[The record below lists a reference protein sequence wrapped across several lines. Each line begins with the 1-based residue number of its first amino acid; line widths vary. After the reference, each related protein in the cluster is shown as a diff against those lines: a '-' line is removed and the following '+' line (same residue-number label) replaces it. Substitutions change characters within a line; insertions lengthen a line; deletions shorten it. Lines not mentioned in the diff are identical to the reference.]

1 MAKELRRIGILTS
14 GGDAP
19 GMNAAIRAAVRNC
32 LKHDVTPVG
41 IRRGYNGLIH
51 ADTYEMEA
59 SDVSGIISRGGT
71 MLYTARCEEFKTPEG
86 VAQAVRTCRY
96 CGLDGIIAIG
106 GDGTFQGASKLS
118 AAGINTIGIPGTI
131 DNDIGCSHY
140 TIGFDTAANTAI
152 ECIDKLSD
160 TMQSHERCSV
170 VEVMGRAAGHLAV
183 YVGCAV
189 GAAAILIPEHPVDFQ
204 KDIAEKIIQ
213 GRYQGK
219 RHFIIVVAEGVGHCN
234 ELAQRIKEE
243 TGIETRVSI
252 LGHIQRGGSP
262 TARDRVMASRMGHM
276 AVEELVKG
284 KTNEVIV
291 YLDSQLKAIP
301 MKEAMKMRKKL
312 DPYMYQVAYDISL

>member
-106 GDGTFQGASKLS
+106 GELPSFLLQGSTPSVSPGPLTTISGAATIPSALIPPPIRPLS
-118 AAGINTIGIPGTI
+118 AST
-131 DNDIGCSHY
+131 S
-140 TIGFDTAANTAI
+140 
-152 ECIDKLSD
+152 
-160 TMQSHERCSV
+160 SV
-170 VEVMGRAAGHLAV
+170 TP
-183 YVGCAV
+183 C
-189 GAAAILIPEHPVDFQ
+189 
-204 KDIAEKIIQ
+204 
-213 GRYQGK
+213 
-219 RHFIIVVAEGVGHCN
+219 
-234 ELAQRIKEE
+234 
-243 TGIETRVSI
+243 
-252 LGHIQRGGSP
+252 SP
-262 TARDRVMASRMGHM
+262 TNAA
-276 AVEELVKG
+276 
-284 KTNEVIV
+284 
-291 YLDSQLKAIP
+291 P
-301 MKEAMKMRKKL
+301 W
-312 DPYMYQVAYDISL
+312 